1 MKMPKINLDA
11 IGQTKESVFEYNWKD
26 VVLYALGI
34 GAQPEELPF
43 VYERSPGGVKV
54 FPSYAVI
61 AGDAA
66 SPLEKLG
73 KIDFSR
79 YIHGEQYIKLYSPFP
94 SQGKIRRK
102 GTIEH
107 IYDKGKTAVIHS
119 IIQGFTEKGEH
130 IFDAKWVHVYLDA
143 GGFGGDPGPKSE
155 PINPPEGVE
164 PDFSIS
170 YKISENQAAIYRLS
184 GDINPLHI
192 DPEFAS
198 RSGRFRAPILHG
210 LCTYGFVARAI
221 LYGASN
227 GDVSRF
233 KEFSARFSSPVYPG
247 DTLTTEGWKV
257 KDRYIIQARTEQN
270 VVISNS
276 YAIIE

>member
-1 MKMPKINLDA
+1 MPKVNIDA

-34 GAQPEELPF
+34 GAQPDELPF
-43 VYERSPGGVKV
+43 VYERNPGGLKV

-61 AGDAA
+61 AGDGAA
-66 SPLEKLG
+66 PLEKLG

-79 YIHGEQYIKLYSPFP
+79 YIHGEQYIKLYRPFP
-94 SQGKIRRK
+94 TQGKIRRV
-102 GTIEH
+102 GTINH

-119 IIQGFTEKGEH
+119 LRQGFTEEGEH
-130 IFDAKWVHVYLDA
+130 IFDAKWIHVYLDA

-155 PINPPEGVE
+155 AINPPEGVA

-184 GDINPLHI
+184 GDLNPLHI

-198 RSGRFRAPILHG
+198 RSGRFKAPILHG
-210 LCTYGFVARAI
+210 LCTYGFTARAI
-221 LYGASN
+221 LYGACN
-227 GDVSRF
+227 GEVSRF

-247 DTLTTEGWKV
+247 ETLTTEGWKV

-270 VVISNS
+270 TVISNS
-276 YAIIE
+276 YAIVE